1 MNIDPERER
10 KRRET
15 FYLVN
20 FKNLRK
26 ILKYLKN
33 IFYFPVYVVSTIE
46 KQKKIPKNGLKKYPE
61 KNSSY
66 LCFLCIIYLSAL
78 KTG

>member
-26 ILKYLKN
+26 ILKYLKK
-33 IFYFPVYVVSTIE
+33 IFYFPVYVLSTIE
-46 KQKKIPKNGLKKYPE
+46 KQKNNSE
-61 KNSSY
+61 KWP
-66 LCFLCIIYLSAL
+66 
-78 KTG
+78 

>member
-26 ILKYLKN
+26 ILKYLKK
-33 IFYFPVYVVSTIE
+33 IFYFPVYVLSTIE
-46 KQKKIPKNGLKKYPE
+46 KQKKFRNMALRSIRKKILATYAF
-61 KNSSY
+61 Y
-66 LCFLCIIYLSAL
+66 V
-78 KTG
+78 